1 MILLSPW
8 DLAWGALLVV
18 ALAAATLGTGVR
30 LGKSILGAGLR
41 TLLQLSLVGYVVG
54 FIFRQSQL
62 HWVVLISL
70 VMLLAAAKEV
80 KDRQKRP
87 FAGFWGFGL
96 SLGTLTISSYLI
108 ALYSLLG
115 ILQPTPWFSPQYA
128 IPLLGMLLGNSMSGI
143 SLGLDKLTSL
153 AADQRLL
160 IETRLSL
167 GHSSSEA
174 LSSIKAEA
182 LRTGLTPIINT
193 MAAAG
198 LVSLPGMMTGQILAG
213 GDPLEAAK
221 YQILII
227 FLIVAGTGFGI
238 LFALALAGRRLFDER
253 MRLRLDRLQP
263 VRPKA

>member
-1 MILLSPW
+1 MISLSPL
-8 DLAWGALLVV
+8 DLGLGGLLVV
-18 ALAAATLGTGVR
+18 ALAMATLGAG
-30 LGKSILGAGLR
+30 LHKSILWGALR
-41 TLLQLSLVGYVVG
+41 TLLQLGLVGYLVA
-54 FIFRQSQL
+54 FIFAQSQL
-62 HWVVLISL
+62 HWVLLISL

-80 KDRQKRP
+80 KDRQKRS
-87 FAGFWGFGL
+87 FKGWWGFGFA
-96 SLGTLTISSYLI
+96 LGAMMISSYLV
-108 ALYSLLG
+108 ALYSLLV
-115 ILQPTPWFSPQYA
+115 ILRPAPWFSPQYA
-128 IPLLGMLLGNSMSGI
+128 IPLLGILLGNCMSGI

-153 AADQRLL
+153 AVDQRMV

-167 GHSSSEA
+167 GHSASEA

-238 LFALALAGRRLFDER
+238 LFALRLAGNRLFDSR
-253 MRLRLDRLQP
+253 MRLRLDRLQTP
-263 VRPKA
+263 RA